1 MARLTRKNL
10 KIFASGASNNGI
22 FGSLQANNPVTTT
35 DIEQIQSLPAWEAG
49 WNLATETSEMLP
61 PLEEAQA
68 VDYVETYQT
77 AYILQEG
84 VPEWHSSCEYHTGS
98 WVKSNASGEW
108 KLYQSLADNNTGNLV
123 TDTSKWQSVSFG
135 GGLEVG
141 DVGIAPL
148 GIDETENRRRYLNGQ
163 VISQSQFP
171 AFTQRI
177 KNAIASYPSLG
188 TTEALWQQAVTN
200 SDLGQCGQFVVDDIN
215 GTIRLPKVVNIQ
227 GLQTLSGNLGT
238 TISAGV
244 PNIEGEFSCAG
255 MSIGTQGYTLS
266 GAFTHISNS
275 YSGSDGYGS
284 NSTGLGFDAS
294 QSNSIYGNSTTVQA
308 EAVQYPYFIQVAT
321 GGETNID
328 VTTEIQLSNP
338 FFFGMYQWFQTD
350 PNNASWLASNGSYNA
365 KTVYPSYYDWLLSIY
380 NDTGSITGFNV
391 KDTTDTYTD
400 YDFVLNLNDETFR
413 LPTKVHGKTGDA
425 VVGNG
430 IALGLTDGTTN
441 YGLSNYSGSGSNHA
455 TYYANAYGE
464 SVTESGASLSNQPSN
479 HPILGVTTDP
489 TKSGM
494 VVDTTG
500 VTLYFYVGAVV
511 QDADVINA
519 AGILNDMS
527 NIKDGIGFTNNAKSE
542 IAGFS
547 MPDYSAGVSKSWNTA
562 ILADHNGWVCAY
574 DKGNSNNSS
583 YVLEISIDGV
593 TWYRIASV
601 FASTSTSGAT
611 IIPISKGVYY
621 KASEG
626 INDSSRTLIFYP
638 CIGG

>member
-171 AFTQRI
+171 AFTQKV

-188 TTEALWQQAVTN
+188 TTEALWQQAVTD
-200 SDLGQCGQFVVDDIN
+200 SDLGQCGQFVVDDVN
-215 GTIRLPKVVNIQ
+215 QTIRLPKVVNIQ

-255 MSIGTQGYTLS
+255 MSIGTQGYTVS

-275 YSGSDGYGS
+275 YTGSDGYSS

-321 GGETNID
+321 GGETDID

-350 PNNASWLASNGSYNA
+350 PNNASWLESNGAYNA
-365 KTVYPSYYDWLLSIY
+365 KTVYPSYYNWLLSIY

-413 LPTKVHGKTGDA
+413 LPIKVRGKTGDA

-430 IALGLTDGTTN
+430 IGLTYYNTDQEFNIQTDINSGLGNNYHPTWTTSGHAVGESGPAVTGTSVKVLGLSTDA
-441 YGLSNYSGSGSNHA
+441 SK
-455 TYYANAYGE
+455 
-464 SVTESGASLSNQPSN
+464 SGA
-479 HPILGVTTDP
+479 I
-489 TKSGM
+489 
-494 VVDTTG
+494 VDTTG
-500 VTLYFYVGAVV
+500 MTLYFYVGAIV
-511 QDADVINA
+511 QDADIINA
-519 AGILNDMS
+519 AAVLNEIS

-562 ILADHNGWVCAY
+562 ILADHSGWVCAY
-574 DKGNSNNSS
+574 DKGNANNSS

-593 TWYRIASV
+593 TWYKIASV